1 MWKEQGTDRTLSK
14 FILLNVEESEIKKAY
29 ETDVKTYVQEMGLKF
44 IMGQEPLENFDAYQE
59 NLKNMHIEE
68 LIGIYQAATD
78 RYESR
83 K

>member
-1 MWKEQGTDRTLSK
+1 MLSK
-14 FILLNVEESEIKKAY
+14 FILLNTEESEIKKTY
-29 ETDVKTYVQEMGLKF
+29 LTDVQTYVKEMALKF
-44 IMGQEPLENFDAYQE
+44 IMGQESLDNFATYQE

-78 RYESR
+78 RVEAR